1 MLSAEMITPFT
12 DKTLA
17 GARAWWD
24 SMLEKGLY
32 INPEDDP
39 TEAID
44 DQGDRILDDAAC
56 EKLEGIYDEMYASLG
71 GSETLD
77 IGVAAW
83 YKHQGYEWNAELNEY
98 QPKAIELND

>member
-1 MLSAEMITPFT
+1 MLSVEIITPFT

-17 GARAWWD
+17 GARTWWD

-39 TEAID
+39 TKVVDE
-44 DQGDRILDDAAC
+44 QGERVLDDAAC
-56 EKLEGIYDEMYASLG
+56 EKLESIYDEMYAKLG
-71 GSETLD
+71 ESETLD

-83 YKHQGYEWNAELNEY
+83 YNHQGYEWSAKLNEY
-98 QPKAIELND
+98 QPKTIELND